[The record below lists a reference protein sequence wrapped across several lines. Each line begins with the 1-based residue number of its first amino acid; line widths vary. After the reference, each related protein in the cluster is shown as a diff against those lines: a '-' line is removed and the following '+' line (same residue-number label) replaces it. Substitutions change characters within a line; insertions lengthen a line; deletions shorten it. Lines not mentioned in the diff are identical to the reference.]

1 MFDVLCA
8 LLQHCGL
15 AQLGVWILLQL
26 RNKRM
31 QHVEAVLD
39 VVAPLLFR
47 MDVARPS
54 LAVGSAMLV
63 LLVEF
68 IANSARTRTSFT

>member
-1 MFDVLCA
+1 
-8 LLQHCGL
+8 
-15 AQLGVWILLQL
+15 
-26 RNKRM
+26 M